1 MLMEF
6 VFVLFS
12 LLTGEDDTMS
22 CSLFFYR
29 FARAE
34 NASHAVGRRFTG
46 IFDRVIVT
54 GRKQDLP

>member
-22 CSLFFYR
+22 CSLFFI
-29 FARAE
+29 ALLE
-34 NASHAVGRRFTG
+34 LKMQ
-46 IFDRVIVT
+46 VT
-54 GRKQDLP
+54 LSDVDSPAFSIESS